1 MVIIQ
6 SNPIDVAETEYT
18 NSKKLTETLTKAVK
32 SQQNHDIENQSA
44 MKNIKPA
51 IQTEDE
57 KQFTTFYN
65 TIKSNSKD
73 QTKLKMPESF
83 AEQGVYK

>member
-1 MVIIQ
+1 
-6 SNPIDVAETEYT
+6 
-18 NSKKLTETLTKAVK
+18 
-32 SQQNHDIENQSA
+32 

-51 IQTEDE
+51 IQTEEE
-57 KQFTTFYN
+57 KQFTTVDN

>member
-1 MVIIQ
+1 
-6 SNPIDVAETEYT
+6 
-18 NSKKLTETLTKAVK
+18 
-32 SQQNHDIENQSA
+32 

-51 IQTEDE
+51 IQTEEE
-57 KQFTTFYN
+57 KQFTTVYN